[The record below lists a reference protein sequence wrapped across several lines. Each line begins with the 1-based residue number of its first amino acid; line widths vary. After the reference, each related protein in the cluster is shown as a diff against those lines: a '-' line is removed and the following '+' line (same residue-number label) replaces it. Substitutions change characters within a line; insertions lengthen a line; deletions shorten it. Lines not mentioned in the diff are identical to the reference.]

1 MQAENRQ
8 ADIAVD
14 RETLEKTFKH
24 IDISRLSGETVER
37 AKKVKFLVLDI
48 DGVCTNGQLYINPRG
63 ETTKTF
69 HVHDGIGI
77 KTAFMA
83 GIGVGIITGRKDT
96 CVEARMRPLGVTEF
110 FCGYYSKLEPLAEL
124 ARNQRISYEEMAY
137 LGDDIIDLD
146 PLLGVGLPCA
156 VANAREEVKNVASVV
171 TKTRGGE
178 GAVRELVEILLACQE
193 KSPAALYWIHHNG

>member
-83 GIGVGIITGRKDT
+83 GIGVGIITGRQDKNRVHGGYRHRHHHGSERHVRRSPHASLRGDGIFLRVLQQTGTT
-96 CVEARMRPLGVTEF
+96 CGARPKPADFLRGNGVF
-110 FCGYYSKLEPLAEL
+110 G
-124 ARNQRISYEEMAY
+124 R
-137 LGDDIIDLD
+137 
-146 PLLGVGLPCA
+146 
-156 VANAREEVKNVASVV
+156 
-171 TKTRGGE
+171 
-178 GAVRELVEILLACQE
+178 
-193 KSPAALYWIHHNG
+193 

>member
-14 RETLEKTFKH
+14 RENLEKTFKH

-83 GIGVGIITGRKDT
+83 GSASSRVG
-96 CVEARMRPLGVTEF
+96 
-110 FCGYYSKLEPLAEL
+110 
-124 ARNQRISYEEMAY
+124 
-137 LGDDIIDLD
+137 
-146 PLLGVGLPCA
+146 
-156 VANAREEVKNVASVV
+156 
-171 TKTRGGE
+171 KTR
-178 GAVRELVEILLACQE
+178 ASKPVCV
-193 KSPAALYWIHHNG
+193 P

>member
-14 RETLEKTFKH
+14 RENLEKTFKH
-24 IDISRLSGETVER
+24 IDISRLSGEIVER

-110 FCGYYSKLEPLAEL
+110 FAGITANWNRLRSSPETSGFLTRKWRIWEMILLTSTLFCGWGFPALSP
-124 ARNQRISYEEMAY
+124 
-137 LGDDIIDLD
+137 
-146 PLLGVGLPCA
+146 
-156 VANAREEVKNVASVV
+156 
-171 TKTRGGE
+171 TRG
-178 GAVRELVEILLACQE
+178 R
-193 KSPAALYWIHHNG
+193 K

>member
-1 MQAENRQ
+1 MEKKFHH
-8 ADIAVD
+8 ADIN
-14 RETLEKTFKH
+14 H
-24 IDISRLSGETVER
+24 LSQESIER

-48 DGVCTNGQLYINPRG
+48 DGVCTNGQLYINNHG

-83 GIGVGIITGRKDT
+83 GIGVGIITGRQDP
-96 CVEARMRPLGVTEF
+96 CVEARMRPLGVEEYY
-110 FCGYYSKLEPLAEL
+110 CGFYSKLEPLEL
-124 ARNQRISYEEMAY
+124 IAKNQNISFEEMAY

-146 PLLGVGLPCA
+146 PLMRVGLPCA
-156 VANAREEVKNVASVV
+156 VANAREEVKAVASVI
-171 TKTRGGE
+171 TKTKGGD

-193 KSPAALYWIHHNG
+193 KLPAALYWIH

>member
-1 MQAENRQ
+1 MKYEFDH
-8 ADIAVD
+8 ADISHLSAQ
-14 RETLEKTFKH
+14 TIEK
-24 IDISRLSGETVER
+24 

-48 DGVCTNGQLYINPRG
+48 DGVCTNGQLYINNHG

-83 GIGVGIITGRKDT
+83 GIGVGIITGRKDP
-96 CVEARMRPLGVTEF
+96 CVEARMRPLGVEEYY
-110 FCGYYSKLEPLAEL
+110 CGFYSKLEPLALIAE
-124 ARNQRISYEEMAY
+124 NQKIGYEEMAY

-146 PLLGVGLPCA
+146 PLLKVGLPCA
-156 VANAREEVKNVASVV
+156 VQNAREEVKKVCSLV
-171 TKTRGGE
+171 TKTRGGG

-193 KSPAALYWIHHNG
+193 KQPAPYYWIH